1 MRILF
6 IDILTDDLAL
16 RKKIEATTYNGKTYA
31 DRWQKA
37 FGLSKKDFTVIDASL
52 GVYPDPR
59 KYDAV
64 VIGGSVENPVDPKND
79 KPWMKKTFAFIR
91 AIAKTDMPLLG
102 VCGGLQFTA
111 RALGAEIIFNPCG
124 RRIGTQMVSLTA
136 TGRKDPL
143 FVGLPNQFRVAATH
157 RCILK
162 KPLASWNVLTTQT
175 LSPYDAIAI
184 GKHIRLLQFHP
195 EMTCGIIKKIATS
208 RRSEL
213 KREGLKQPEICLS
226 DRAGKKILKNF
237 LRLVTQT
244 KNSR

>member
-1 MRILF
+1 MHILF

-16 RKKIEATTYNGKTYA
+16 RKKIQTTTYKGKTYA

-52 GVYPDPR
+52 GVYPDSR

-64 VIGGSVENPVDPKND
+64 VVGGSVENPINPKMD
-79 KPWMKKTFAFIR
+79 KPWMKKTFQFIR
-91 AIAKTDMPLLG
+91 TIAKTDIPLLG

-111 RALGAEIIFNPCG
+111 RALGAEIIFNPRG
-124 RRIGTQMVSLTA
+124 RRIGTQQVTLTA
-136 TGRKDPL
+136 KGIRDPL
-143 FVGLPNQFRVAATH
+143 FAGLPKQFRIAATH

-162 KPLASWNVLTTQT
+162 KPLPTWNVLATQT
-175 LSPYDAIAI
+175 LSPFDAIAI

-195 EMTCGIIKKIATS
+195 EMTCGIIGKVATS
-208 RRSEL
+208 RREDL
-213 KREGLKQPEICLS
+213 KREGITQPEICLS

-237 LRLVTQT
+237 LRLVAQT